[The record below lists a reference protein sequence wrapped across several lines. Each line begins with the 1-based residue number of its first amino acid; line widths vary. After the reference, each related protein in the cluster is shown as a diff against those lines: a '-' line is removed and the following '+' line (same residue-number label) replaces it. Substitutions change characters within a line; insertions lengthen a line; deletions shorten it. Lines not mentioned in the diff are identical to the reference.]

1 MLLSACLLCAPASPQ
16 IPNLD
21 HYLPSPNMASLGEY
35 GSVPVSLFTG
45 IQSVDVPLY
54 TLQSRGHAFPV
65 SLSYHGGGVKVDS
78 HPGWVGLGWTLVA
91 GGSVTRVVNDLPDE
105 SDCYN
110 MEDINVM
117 QYSMTRK
124 MGVFHNRNYQGLYNS
139 FDPFS
144 FVQYAPV
151 EGRFDIFPESE
162 DALARRQYCRY
173 DTEPDLFRFD
183 LPGLSG
189 YFYFT
194 GGGAHPGE
202 GAWRVVCDRPVKVLF
217 DIDDPDNF
225 RRPFSQVSAGERF
238 FKMRSESINNFRLV
252 DEQGTVYTFGST
264 DPADHSAVEYSVG
277 FFSQES
283 EELAAVAWH
292 LTSVRYTDGTEVRL
306 KYGKKD
312 YIAQFSVSENY
323 TEQLFDHE
331 VHYFRY
337 NGQPVSTQVGQM
349 SVTPYYGFAQGS
361 LLVPAYLKEI
371 EMGETRLV
379 FETAESRELPY
390 DPELYYDMH
399 NCGCEKADKNDM
411 PYLQR
416 ATVLEKA
423 AYHPGFEC
431 FGQLRWH
438 KLTRIS
444 VKDRL
449 GNLLR
454 SFDFG
459 YNDDDPSRSGKERL
473 ALLSLTEIS
482 ADGNSVGAKHTFEYD
497 RLDRLPPYC
506 TYDVDHWGFYKRT
519 GIARIDTADNGDR
532 RFTRIIRP
540 FDVKNENNSWA
551 SEELLPFDPTLRAD
565 PFAAPRRVS
574 TNPDRDDRTSYER
587 ARDADPSLASIGS
600 LVRVNYPAGGYTR
613 FEYENHE
620 YRASV
625 DTIRTRLLRHSG
637 PRTAGGLRLKNI
649 YRSAD
654 GQSETLYRSYRYADA
669 HDPLLAECSGILMHP
684 RQYYAV
690 LFNDNVSDDHFDLK
704 SAVTKVFNTQSVY
717 PRSADGDGAEV
728 CYSAVTEIFPDGSS
742 TVHRFTNHDDGHKDE
757 ILDNFPRGGL
767 SVYFPY
773 VSKAME
779 RGLLK
784 SRVHYDADGV
794 PVQADSLFYEPDD
807 LRWRAITDGLPS
819 QLYMAR
825 IFNHCVTIELP
836 WSYIHT
842 QADVN
847 VKEVFPRRV
856 YTYRMRPVG
865 RTVTDYKDGVPVAVT
880 RESTSYTSLYS
891 LPREVVTTYA
901 DMSYDKSE
909 TRYLF
914 DDYGPDPSA
923 AANALT
929 DAFVLDRPV
938 MQTLSSFTSG
948 SPEGEET
955 KLRRTYMSYS
965 ASCPSAPVA
974 VSVRN
979 GVEAPPDSVTM
990 TYIYGDRPVCQ
1001 KNVNTGLSTVY
1012 VWGCGGEHV
1021 VAKVLNADLD
1031 AVEAHIG
1038 SLAQFAKASAP
1049 DYSKLRSLSA
1059 SLPDAQ
1065 VTMYVYKL
1073 GVGVVEQTAPDGTV
1087 VHYHYDEF
1095 GRLAYTTDQ
1104 NSDIIE
1110 IYDYNYSGPK
1120 TSFTP

>member
-1 MLLSACLLCAPASPQ
+1 M
-16 IPNLD
+16 
-21 HYLPSPNMASLGEY
+21 
-35 GSVPVSLFTG
+35 
-45 IQSVDVPLY
+45 
-54 TLQSRGHAFPV
+54 
-65 SLSYHGGGVKVDS
+65 
-78 HPGWVGLGWTLVA
+78 
-91 GGSVTRVVNDLPDE
+91 
-105 SDCYN
+105 
-110 MEDINVM
+110 
-117 QYSMTRK
+117 
-124 MGVFHNRNYQGLYNS
+124 
-139 FDPFS
+139 
-144 FVQYAPV
+144 
-151 EGRFDIFPESE
+151 
-162 DALARRQYCRY
+162 
-173 DTEPDLFRFD
+173 
-183 LPGLSG
+183 
-189 YFYFT
+189 
-194 GGGAHPGE
+194 
-202 GAWRVVCDRPVKVLF
+202 
-217 DIDDPDNF
+217 
-225 RRPFSQVSAGERF
+225 
-238 FKMRSESINNFRLV
+238 
-252 DEQGTVYTFGST
+252 
-264 DPADHSAVEYSVG
+264 
-277 FFSQES
+277 
-283 EELAAVAWH
+283 
-292 LTSVRYTDGTEVRL
+292 
-306 KYGKKD
+306 
-312 YIAQFSVSENY
+312 
-323 TEQLFDHE
+323 
-331 VHYFRY
+331 
-337 NGQPVSTQVGQM
+337 
-349 SVTPYYGFAQGS
+349 
-361 LLVPAYLKEI
+361 
-371 EMGETRLV
+371 
-379 FETAESRELPY
+379 
-390 DPELYYDMH
+390 
-399 NCGCEKADKNDM
+399 
-411 PYLQR
+411 
-416 ATVLEKA
+416 
-423 AYHPGFEC
+423 
-431 FGQLRWH
+431 
-438 KLTRIS
+438 
-444 VKDRL
+444 
-449 GNLLR
+449 
-454 SFDFG
+454 
-459 YNDDDPSRSGKERL
+459 
-473 ALLSLTEIS
+473 
-482 ADGNSVGAKHTFEYD
+482 
-497 RLDRLPPYC
+497 
-506 TYDVDHWGFYKRT
+506 DHWGFYKRT

-532 RFTRIIRP
+532 YFIRIIRP

-551 SEELLPFDPTLRAD
+551 SEELLPFDPTMTDD

-574 TNPDRDDRTSYER
+574 TNPDRDDRTRYER
-587 ARDADPSLASIGS
+587 ARDADPFLASIGS

-625 DTIRTRLLRHSG
+625 DTLRTRLLEHSV
-637 PRTAGGLRLKNI
+637 PRKAGGLRLKNI

-669 HDPLLAECSGILMHP
+669 HDPLLAESSGILMHP

-690 LFNDNVSDDHFDLK
+690 LFNDNVSDDYFDLK

-742 TVHRFTNHDDGHKDE
+742 TVHRFTNHDDGHTDE
-757 ILDNFPRGGL
+757 VLDNFPRGGL

-784 SRVHYDADGV
+784 CRVHYDADGV
-794 PVQADSLFYEPDD
+794 PVQADSLYYEPDD

-836 WSYIHT
+836 WVYFHT
-842 QADVN
+842 QTDVN

-865 RTVTDYKDGVPVAVT
+865 RTVTDYKDGLPVAVT
-880 RESTSYTSLYS
+880 RESTSYTRLYS

-923 AANALT
+923 APNALT

-938 MQTLSSFTSG
+938 MQTLSSFTPGASED
-948 SPEGEET
+948 EGT

-979 GVEAPPDSVTM
+979 GTEAPPDSVTM

-1001 KNVNTGLSTVY
+1001 KNENTGLSTVY
-1012 VWGCGGEHV
+1012 VWGCRGEHV
-1021 VAKVLNADLD
+1021 VAKVVNADLD

-1049 DYSKLRSLSA
+1049 DYSKLRSLGA

-1095 GRLAYTTDQ
+1095 GRLAYTTDR

-1120 TSFTP
+1120 TSVTP